1 MALRRA
7 GRARPPPPCFFRG
20 ARSRRGRLWRRE
32 RPRASVHVAV
42 VQLELHIPT
51 SRSLKEKRAVLRP
64 IVEGLRHR
72 FQISVAEVG
81 YQDKW
86 QRALIGMAV
95 VSDSYS
101 HAGEVVDNVE
111 RWVWS
116 KPDVEV
122 TRFDTTWVDSE

>member
-1 MALRRA
+1 
-7 GRARPPPPCFFRG
+7 
-20 ARSRRGRLWRRE
+20 
-32 RPRASVHVAV
+32 VHVAV
-42 VQLELHIPT
+42 LQLELHIPT

-95 VSDSYS
+95 VSDSYG
-101 HAGEVVDNVE
+101 HAVEVVDNVE

-122 TRFDTTWVDSE
+122 TRFETEWV

>member
-1 MALRRA
+1 
-7 GRARPPPPCFFRG
+7 
-20 ARSRRGRLWRRE
+20 
-32 RPRASVHVAV
+32 VHVAV

-86 QRALIGMAV
+86 QRALVGMAV

-101 HAGEVVDNVE
+101 HAVDVVDNVE

-116 KPDVEV
+116 KPGVEV
-122 TRFDTTWVDSE
+122 CRFETTWVDES

>member
-1 MALRRA
+1 M
-7 GRARPPPPCFFRG
+7 
-20 ARSRRGRLWRRE
+20 
-32 RPRASVHVAV
+32 HVV
-42 VQLELHIPT
+42 VVRLELHIPT

-72 FQISVAEVG
+72 FQISVAEVD

-101 HAGEVVDNVE
+101 HAVEVVANVE

-116 KPDVEV
+116 KPDVDV
-122 TRFDTTWVDSE
+122 TRFETEWLDGG

>member
-1 MALRRA
+1 
-7 GRARPPPPCFFRG
+7 
-20 ARSRRGRLWRRE
+20 
-32 RPRASVHVAV
+32 VHVAV
-42 VQLELHIPT
+42 IQLELHIPT

-64 IVEGLRHR
+64 IVEGIRHR

-101 HAGEVVDNVE
+101 HAVEVVDNVE

-116 KPDVEV
+116 KPEVEV
-122 TRFDTTWVDSE
+122 TRFETTWVDE

>member
-1 MALRRA
+1 
-7 GRARPPPPCFFRG
+7 
-20 ARSRRGRLWRRE
+20 
-32 RPRASVHVAV
+32 V
-42 VQLELHIPT
+42 VELELHIPT

-95 VSDSYS
+95 VSDSYG
-101 HAGEVVDNVE
+101 HATEVVDNVE

-122 TRFDTTWVDSE
+122 TRFETEWMS

>member
-1 MALRRA
+1 M
-7 GRARPPPPCFFRG
+7 
-20 ARSRRGRLWRRE
+20 
-32 RPRASVHVAV
+32 
-42 VQLELHIPT
+42 QLELHIPT

-86 QRALIGMAV
+86 QRALVGMAV
-95 VSDSYS
+95 VSDSYG
-101 HAGEVVDNVE
+101 HAVEVLDNVE

-116 KPDVEV
+116 KPEIEV
-122 TRFDTTWVDSE
+122 TRFETEWVDDGG

>member
-1 MALRRA
+1 
-7 GRARPPPPCFFRG
+7 
-20 ARSRRGRLWRRE
+20 
-32 RPRASVHVAV
+32 V
-42 VQLELHIPT
+42 VRLELHIPT

-95 VSDSYS
+95 VSDSYG
-101 HAGEVVDNVE
+101 HAVEVVDTIE

-116 KPDVEV
+116 KPEIEV
-122 TRFDTTWVDSE
+122 TRFEREWVDS

>member
-1 MALRRA
+1 M
-7 GRARPPPPCFFRG
+7 
-20 ARSRRGRLWRRE
+20 
-32 RPRASVHVAV
+32 HVAI

-51 SRSLKEKRAVLRP
+51 SRSLKEKRAALRP
-64 IVEGLRHR
+64 IVEGIRHR

-86 QRALIGMAV
+86 QRALIGRAG
-95 VSDSYS
+95 VSDSYG
-101 HAGEVVDNVE
+101 HEAEVVDNVE

-122 TRFDTTWVDSE
+122 CRFETTWADGS

>member
-1 MALRRA
+1 M
-7 GRARPPPPCFFRG
+7 
-20 ARSRRGRLWRRE
+20 
-32 RPRASVHVAV
+32 HVAV

-64 IVEGLRHR
+64 IVEGIRHR

-86 QRALIGMAV
+86 QRALVGMAV
-95 VSDSYS
+95 VSDSYG
-101 HAGEVVDNVE
+101 HAVEVVDNVE

-116 KPDVEV
+116 KPEVEV
-122 TRFDTTWVDSE
+122 TRFDTEWVGDGG

>member
-1 MALRRA
+1 M
-7 GRARPPPPCFFRG
+7 
-20 ARSRRGRLWRRE
+20 
-32 RPRASVHVAV
+32 
-42 VQLELHIPT
+42 QLELHIPT

-72 FQISVAEVG
+72 FQISVAEVD

-86 QRALIGMAV
+86 QRALIGLAV
-95 VSDSYS
+95 VSHSYS
-101 HAGEVVDNVE
+101 HAVEVVDNVE

-122 TRFDTTWVDSE
+122 TRFETEWVDGG

>member
-1 MALRRA
+1 M
-7 GRARPPPPCFFRG
+7 
-20 ARSRRGRLWRRE
+20 
-32 RPRASVHVAV
+32 HVAV

-64 IVEGLRHR
+64 IVEGIRHR

-86 QRALIGMAV
+86 QRALVGMAV
-95 VSDSYS
+95 VSDSYG
-101 HAGEVVDNVE
+101 HAVEVVDNVE

-116 KPDVEV
+116 KPEVEV
-122 TRFDTTWVDSE
+122 TRFETTWTDRS

>member
-1 MALRRA
+1 M
-7 GRARPPPPCFFRG
+7 
-20 ARSRRGRLWRRE
+20 
-32 RPRASVHVAV
+32 HVAV

-64 IVEGLRHR
+64 IVEGIRHR

-86 QRALIGMAV
+86 QRALVGMAV
-95 VSDSYS
+95 VSDSYG
-101 HAGEVVDNVE
+101 HAVEVVDNVE

-116 KPDVEV
+116 KPEIEV
-122 TRFDTTWVDSE
+122 TRFDTTWADGQ

>member
-1 MALRRA
+1 
-7 GRARPPPPCFFRG
+7 
-20 ARSRRGRLWRRE
+20 
-32 RPRASVHVAV
+32 

-72 FQISVAEVG
+72 FQISVAEVD

-86 QRALIGMAV
+86 QRALIGMAM

-101 HAGEVVDNVE
+101 HVVEVIDNVE

-116 KPDVEV
+116 KPEVEV
-122 TRFDTTWVDSE
+122 TRFETTWVDS

>member
-1 MALRRA
+1 M
-7 GRARPPPPCFFRG
+7 
-20 ARSRRGRLWRRE
+20 
-32 RPRASVHVAV
+32 

-72 FQISVAEVG
+72 FQISVAEVDF
-81 YQDKW
+81 QDKW
-86 QRALIGMAV
+86 QRSLIGMAV

-101 HAGEVVDNVE
+101 HAVDVIDNVE

-116 KPDVEV
+116 KPEVEV
-122 TRFDTTWVDSE
+122 CGFTTIWVDSP

>member
-1 MALRRA
+1 M
-7 GRARPPPPCFFRG
+7 
-20 ARSRRGRLWRRE
+20 
-32 RPRASVHVAV
+32 AV

-64 IVEGLRHR
+64 IVEGIRHR

-95 VSDSYS
+95 VSDSYG
-101 HAGEVVDNVE
+101 HAVEVVDNVE

-116 KPDVEV
+116 KPEVEV
-122 TRFDTTWVDSE
+122 TRFETTWVDAP

>member
-1 MALRRA
+1 M
-7 GRARPPPPCFFRG
+7 
-20 ARSRRGRLWRRE
+20 
-32 RPRASVHVAV
+32 HVAV
-42 VQLELHIPT
+42 VQCELHIPT

-86 QRALIGMAV
+86 QRALVGMAV
-95 VSDSYS
+95 VSDSYG
-101 HAGEVVDNVE
+101 HAVEVIDNVE

-116 KPDVEV
+116 KPEVEV
-122 TRFDTTWVDSE
+122 TRFQTEWVDGG